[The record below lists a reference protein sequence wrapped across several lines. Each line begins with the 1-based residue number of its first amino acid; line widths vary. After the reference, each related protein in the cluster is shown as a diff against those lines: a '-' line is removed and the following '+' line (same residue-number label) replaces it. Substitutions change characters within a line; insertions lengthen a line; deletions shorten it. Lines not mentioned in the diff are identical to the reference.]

1 MDYKEEKYNEFMVE
15 NEYVPDIPED
25 IYGVMS

>member
-15 NEYVPDIPED
+15 NKNIPDIPED
-25 IYGVMS
+25 IYGVMF